1 VEKEG
6 CLRYMTMYD
15 FTQHLK
21 DCYVDMVEANT
32 LTVIGSASLTSEA
45 LDSVEAALRAQATD
59 EN

>member
-1 VEKEG
+1 
-6 CLRYMTMYD
+6 MYD

-45 LDSVEAALRAQATD
+45 LDSVEAD
-59 EN
+59 